1 MGHAIGARAEVG
13 RIFLYPMR
21 FEDFM
26 RVGILLVAMLISAPA
41 ALRGQAQG
49 TATLPTAE
57 QQVAAA
63 VLPLPEGMRAGA
75 AVLGY
80 RTPGALT
87 ELRKG
92 SNGMTCL
99 ADDPA
104 APAFH
109 VACYHESLEPFM
121 ARGRALRAEG
131 VKGGMVDST
140 RFKEIKAGTLKMP
153 SGPAALYSLSGP
165 AGSWDPATNAVKE
178 VRALYVV
185 YIAGATSASTGLPT
199 IPAPGLPWIMFPGT
213 PKAHIMFV
221 PEM

>member
-1 MGHAIGARAEVG
+1 MRA
-13 RIFLYPMR
+13 
-21 FEDFM
+21 
-26 RVGILLVAMLISAPA
+26 ILLTALTLLPSTLFAQA
-41 ALRGQAQG
+41 AAS
-49 TATLPTAE
+49 LPTAE
-57 QQVAAA
+57 QQIASA
-63 VLPLPEGMRAGA
+63 VLALPEGMRAGA

-80 RTPGALT
+80 HMPAHLV

-104 APAFH
+104 NAAFH

-153 SGPAALYSLSGP
+153 TTPAALYSLSGA

-178 VRALYVV
+178 GAGALRRVHRGRHVGLHRAPGATGRGAPLDHVPGNPEGAHHVRA
-185 YIAGATSASTGLPT
+185 
-199 IPAPGLPWIMFPGT
+199 
-213 PKAHIMFV
+213 
-221 PEM
+221 

>member
-1 MGHAIGARAEVG
+1 MNPGS
-13 RIFLYPMR
+13 
-21 FEDFM
+21 
-26 RVGILLVAMLISAPA
+26 LLLTALSLSPA
-41 ALRGQAQG
+41 ALFAQAA
-49 TATLPTAE
+49 ATLPTAE
-57 QQVAAA
+57 QQIASA
-63 VLPLPEGMRAGA
+63 VLALPEGMRAGA
-75 AVLGY
+75 GVLGY
-80 RTPGALT
+80 QMPGHLM

-140 RFKEIKAGTLKMP
+140 RFKEIKEGTLKMP
-153 SGPAALYSLSGP
+153 STPAALYSLSGA
-165 AGSWDPATNAVKE
+165 AGSWDPATNT
-178 VRALYVV
+178 VREGKPLYVV
-185 YIAGATSASTGLPT
+185 YIAYATAASTGLPT
-199 IPAPGLPWIMFPGT
+199 QPAAGLPWIMYPGT

>member
-1 MGHAIGARAEVG
+1 
-13 RIFLYPMR
+13 MR
-21 FEDFM
+21 FGTAFLI
-26 RVGILLVAMLISAPA
+26 GLLSAPA
-41 ALRGQAQG
+41 ALRGQAG
-49 TATLPTAE
+49 PAAALPTPD

-63 VLPLPEGMRAGA
+63 VLALPDGMRAGA

-80 RTPGALT
+80 RTAGALT
-87 ELRKG
+87 ELRRG
-92 SNGMTCL
+92 TNGMICL

-104 APAFH
+104 NPAFH

-131 VKGGMVDST
+131 AKGGMVDSA

-153 SGPAALYSLSGP
+153 TTPAALYSLSGP
-165 AGSWDPATNAVKE
+165 AGSWDPATNQVKDG
-178 VRALYVV
+178 RPLYVV
-185 YIAGATSASTGLPT
+185 YIAGATSASTGLPA

>member
-1 MGHAIGARAEVG
+1 
-13 RIFLYPMR
+13 
-21 FEDFM
+21 M
-26 RVGILLVAMLISAPA
+26 RVGTVLLTVLVCAPA
-41 ALRGQAQG
+41 ALRAQAQSSAP
-49 TATLPTAE
+49 ATMATSE
-57 QQVAAA
+57 QQIAAA
-63 VLPLPEGMRAGA
+63 VLALPEGMRAGA

-80 RTPGALT
+80 HMPGHLM

-92 SNGMTCL
+92 SNGMICL

-104 APAFH
+104 SPVFH

-153 SGPAALYSLSGP
+153 TTPAALYSLSGP
-165 AGSWDPATNAVKE
+165 AGSWDPATNQVKDG
-178 VRALYVV
+178 RALYVV
-185 YIAGATSASTGLPT
+185 YIAGATAASTGLPAV
-199 IPAPGLPWIMFPGT
+199 PAPGLPWIMFPGT

>member
-1 MGHAIGARAEVG
+1 MRIGIV
-13 RIFLYPMR
+13 
-21 FEDFM
+21 
-26 RVGILLVAMLISAPA
+26 LVSLVVSVPA
-41 ALRGQAQG
+41 ALRGQAQSP
-49 TATLPTAE
+49 ATLPTPE
-57 QQVAAA
+57 QQIAAA
-63 VLPLPEGMRAGA
+63 VLALPEGMRAGA

-80 RTPGALT
+80 RSPGAGLT

-104 APAFH
+104 NPAFH

-131 VKGGMVDST
+131 VKGGLVDSA
-140 RFKEIKAGTLKMP
+140 RFREIKEGTLKMP
-153 SGPAALYSLSGP
+153 ATPTALYSLSGP
-165 AGSWDPATNAVKE
+165 AGSWDPATNAVKGG
-178 VRALYVV
+178 RALYVV
-185 YIAGATSASTGLPT
+185 YIPGATSASTGLPT
-199 IPAPGLPWIMFPGT
+199 IPAAGLPWIMFPGT

>member
-1 MGHAIGARAEVG
+1 MKAASLVLLAIPSILGA
-13 RIFLYPMR
+13 
-21 FEDFM
+21 
-26 RVGILLVAMLISAPA
+26 
-41 ALRGQAQG
+41 Q
-49 TATLPTAE
+49 TASSLPTAE
-57 QQVAAA
+57 QQIAAA
-63 VLPLPEGMRAGA
+63 VLALPEGMRAGA

-80 RTPGALT
+80 HTPGHLV

-99 ADDPA
+99 SDDPSV
-104 APAFH
+104 PSFH

-153 SGPAALYSLSGP
+153 TTPAALYSLSGE
-165 AGSWDPATNAVKE
+165 AGSWDPATNEVKGG
-178 VRALYVV
+178 RPLYVV
-185 YIAGATSASTGLPT
+185 YIAGATSASTGLPAQ
-199 IPAPGLPWIMFPGT
+199 PAAGLPWIMFPGT

>member
-1 MGHAIGARAEVG
+1 MKSLLPIAIA
-13 RIFLYPMR
+13 
-21 FEDFM
+21 
-26 RVGILLVAMLISAPA
+26 LVPFALSAQA
-41 ALRGQAQG
+41 APS
-49 TATLPTAE
+49 LPTTE
-57 QQVAAA
+57 QQIAAA
-63 VLPLPEGMRAGA
+63 VLALPEGMRAGA
-75 AVLGY
+75 GVLGY
-80 RTPGALT
+80 RAAGQLT

-92 SNGMTCL
+92 GNGMTCL

-104 APAFH
+104 SPAFH

-153 SGPAALYSLSGP
+153 ATPAALYSVSAA
-165 AGSWDPATNAVKE
+165 AGSWDPATNEVKDG
-178 VRALYVV
+178 RPLYVV
-185 YIAGATSASTGLPT
+185 YIAGATSASTGLPS
-199 IPAPGLPWIMFPGT
+199 IPAAGLPWIMFPGT

>member
-1 MGHAIGARAEVG
+1 MKPGS
-13 RIFLYPMR
+13 
-21 FEDFM
+21 
-26 RVGILLVAMLISAPA
+26 LLLTALSLSPA
-41 ALRGQAQG
+41 SLLGQA
-49 TATLPTAE
+49 AASLPTAE
-57 QQVAAA
+57 QQIASA
-63 VLPLPEGMRAGA
+63 VLALPEGMRAGA
-75 AVLGY
+75 GVLGY
-80 RTPGALT
+80 HMPGHLM

-140 RFKEIKAGTLKMP
+140 RFKEIKEGTLKMP
-153 SGPAALYSLSGP
+153 STPAALYSLSGA

-178 VRALYVV
+178 GKALYVV
-185 YIAGATSASTGLPT
+185 YIAGATAASTGLPT
-199 IPAPGLPWIMFPGT
+199 QPAAGLPWIMYPGT